1 MKRVLTPLAAACLL
15 ASASLPLQAS
25 PYSTMVVFGD
35 SLSDAGQFADADG
48 PAGSTV
54 RFTNRTGPTF
64 RPGTGESF
72 GLNSTQILNGK
83 LGLGSMSGS
92 TSPVNQALGLPDG
105 TNYAVGGNTT
115 SQITDSIVGTGEGSV
130 VELEDGTNL
139 RQRPGYL
146 AELASSGR
154 RVDANTLFYVNG
166 GGNDFLDG
174 LINPLAAPD
183 VATLQAQQAATR
195 LADGVRALDGAGARY
210 IMVSLLPDVGRTPFA
225 TNLGNILP
233 AVPGTIS
240 GLVSD
245 FNQELVSQLQS
256 IDAEII
262 PLNVPLLVSEV
273 LENPGLYGLANDP
286 DLLVATCFDDCAA
299 PNPIYGINGSTPDPT
314 RLLFDDGVH
323 PTIAGQILFADYAY
337 SLLSAPWEISLLP
350 EMAHGNLRSHQD
362 QLRAQWQADWEAW
375 QAVGQWRAFV
385 NGGGQRLDYDIYESS
400 ADGNGYNLNFG
411 GSYRLNE
418 AWRLGLAAGFYEQS
432 LEAGDA
438 DSDYELNSYIGTAFA
453 QYQENRW
460 WAELAASVGHLDYAN
475 LERKFELG
483 AAKRTEEGDTDG
495 SLWAFTGRF
504 GYDIAQPGSQWH
516 LSPFISADY
525 ARVELDG
532 YAEDGQRSTALT
544 YDDQERTSK
553 RLGVGLQGIIDLNAQ
568 TRLFAEVAQEREYE
582 DDVSE
587 VSISQNALQG
597 IEYTLEGYVPTDKTT
612 RASLGV
618 SHKLAEGLSLR
629 GSYSYRDSDDDDQQG
644 INLSLSWDL

>member
-15 ASASLPLQAS
+15 ASASLPVFAS

-35 SLSDAGQFADADG
+35 SLADAGQRADADG
-48 PAGSTV
+48 PAGATE
-54 RFTNRTGPTF
+54 RFTNRTGPTYK
-64 RPGTGESF
+64 PGSGESY
-72 GLNSTQILNGK
+72 GLNATQILNGK
-83 LGLGSMSGS
+83 LGLGSMTGS

-105 TNYAVGGNTT
+105 DNWAVGGYRTD
-115 SQITDSIVGTGEGSV
+115 QILDSITGVKGSIV
-130 VELEDGTNL
+130 DS
-139 RQRPGYL
+139 RSRDGYL
-146 AELASSGR
+146 VERGFRADPNALYYL
-154 RVDANTLFYVNG
+154 TG
-166 GGNDFLDG
+166 GGNDFLQGRVTSTDS
-174 LINPLAAPD
+174 A
-183 VATLQAQQAATR
+183 QASAGRLVDSVEALQQA
-195 LADGVRALDGAGARY
+195 GGKY
-210 IMVSLLPDVGRTPFA
+210 IMVWLLPDVGRTPGVISSP
-225 TNLGNILP
+225 TLGPLAP
-233 AVPGTIS
+233 FIS
-240 GLVSD
+240 AFGRD
-245 FNQELVSQLQS
+245 FNNELVRQLS
-256 IDAEII
+256 TVDAEII
-262 PLNVPLLVSEV
+262 PLNVPLMLSEV
-273 LENPGLYGLANDP
+273 LASPGSFGLATDQ
-286 DLLVATCFDDCAA
+286 DLIGTCFDSDGCTE
-299 PNPIYGINGSTPDPT
+299 NPVYGVNGTNPDPT
-314 RLLFDDGVH
+314 KLLFNDGVH
-323 PTIAGQILFADYAY
+323 PTIAGQDLIADYAY

-400 ADGNGYNLNFG
+400 ADGNGYNLNVG

-460 WAELAASVGHLDYAN
+460 WAELAASAGHLDYAN

-483 AAKRTEEGDTDG
+483 TAKRTEEGDTDG
-495 SLWAFTGRF
+495 SLWAFTGRV

-587 VSISQNALQG
+587 VSISQNALPG

-629 GSYSYRDSDDDDQQG
+629 GSYSYRNSDDDAQQG